1 MSQENRERVREFFLA
16 LGKGHFP
23 DDLLTSDMTVWTL
36 TSGSADRARFE
47 GGVKMLAS
55 IFGGTLEYIIGT
67 LIVEG
72 DRVAAEVKSRG
83 TLISGEPFKN
93 DHVFT
98 FHLREGQIAAVAEYM
113 NQTVVRE
120 KIVPLMQSVMAQRR
134 T

>member
-1 MSQENRERVREFFLA
+1 MSQENRERVREFFIA

-23 DDLLTSDMTVWTL
+23 DDLLTSDMTIWTI
-36 TSGSADRARFE
+36 TSGSADKARFE
-47 GGVKMLAS
+47 GGMKVLAS
-55 IFGGTLEYIIGT
+55 IFGGTLEYIIDT

-93 DHVFT
+93 DHVFM
-98 FHLREGQIAAVAEYM
+98 FRLREGRIAAVTEYM

>member
-1 MSQENRERVREFFLA
+1 

-23 DDLLTSDMTVWTL
+23 DDLLTSDMTIWTI
-36 TSGSADRARFE
+36 TSGSADKARLE
-47 GGVKMLAS
+47 GGMKVLAS
-55 IFGGTLEYIIGT
+55 IFGGTLEYIMDT

-93 DHVFT
+93 DHVFM
-98 FHLREGQIAAVAEYM
+98 FRLREGRIAAVAEYM
-113 NQTVVRE
+113 NQPVVRE